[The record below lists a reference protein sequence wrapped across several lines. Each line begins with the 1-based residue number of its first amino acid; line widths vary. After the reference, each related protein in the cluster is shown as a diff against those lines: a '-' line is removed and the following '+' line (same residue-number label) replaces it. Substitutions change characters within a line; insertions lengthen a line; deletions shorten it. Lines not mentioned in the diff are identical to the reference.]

1 MIDDFMLDILINKI
15 EEILGI
21 EKYGDSR
28 RLIDTNVVILM
39 IRVLKVD
46 GKYYPELVLKELLLF
61 KTWQ

>member
-46 GKYYPELVLKELLLF
+46 GKCYPELVLKELLFF